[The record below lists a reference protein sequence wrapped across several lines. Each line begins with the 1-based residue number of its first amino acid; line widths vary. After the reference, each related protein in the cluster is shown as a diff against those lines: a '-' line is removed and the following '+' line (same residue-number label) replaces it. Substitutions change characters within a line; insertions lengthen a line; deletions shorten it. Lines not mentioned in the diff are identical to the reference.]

1 MMRSRSGCMECLM
14 MKQLALWAAVFL
26 CCCGFTTRNVRA
38 EQLPLWEV
46 GAGFAAIDF
55 PVYRGS
61 SERRAYLLP
70 VPYLSYNGEFLK
82 ISRERARALF
92 FKRDRVELDVSVN
105 GSVPAKSSDTVARR
119 GMPDLEATLE
129 VGPSLN
135 IHLYHDED
143 RHTLLDVRLPWRAA
157 FATNLQH
164 FYDIGWLFQPQLDLD
179 LKDISHRGWNMGFVV
194 GPIFADRRYHQYFYN
209 VDPQYATP
217 TRPAYTAHGGYSGT
231 QFIWALSK
239 RYPGYW
245 SGGFMK
251 WDDLSRAAFVDS
263 PLVTSKRYFTIG
275 WAITWILDRSDTMVE
290 ASDD

>member
-1 MMRSRSGCMECLM
+1 MAKRFI
-14 MKQLALWAAVFL
+14 LWAAVFL
-26 CCCGFTTRNVRA
+26 GIYGPPFRNVHA

-61 SERRAYLLP
+61 DERRSYLLP
-70 VPYLSYNGEFLK
+70 VPYFSYNGEVLK

-92 FKRDRVELDVSVN
+92 FKSERAELDVSVN

-119 GMPDLEATLE
+119 GMPDLEATFEL
-129 VGPSLN
+129 GPSLN
-135 IHLYHDED
+135 LHLYRDED
-143 RHTLLDVRLPWRAA
+143 GRTLLDVRLPWRAA

-164 FYDIGWLFQPQLDLD
+164 LYDIGWLFQPQLDLD
-179 LKDISHRGWNMGFVV
+179 LKDIYHQGWNMGFVV

-209 VDPQYATP
+209 VDPQYVTP
-217 TRPAYTAHGGYSGT
+217 TRPAYTARGGYSGS
-231 QFIWALSK
+231 QFILALSK

-251 WDDLSRAAFVDS
+251 WDDLDGAVFADS

-275 WAITWILDRSDTMVE
+275 WAITWILDKSDTMVDV
-290 ASDD
+290 DDN